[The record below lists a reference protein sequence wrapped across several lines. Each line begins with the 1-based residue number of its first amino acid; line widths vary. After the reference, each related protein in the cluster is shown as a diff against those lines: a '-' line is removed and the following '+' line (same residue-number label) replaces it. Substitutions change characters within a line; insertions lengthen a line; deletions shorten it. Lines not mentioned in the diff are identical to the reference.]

1 MKNSTLLC
9 LDLTTMLHDTY
20 SVVSVV
26 LRKSV
31 KSTHFLFKV
40 RTLGRAQIKS
50 FSLSPQQAK
59 AIRNLN
65 NAQ

>member
-1 MKNSTLLC
+1 MKNSTMLC

-26 LRKSV
+26 FRESV
-31 KSTHFLFKV
+31 KSTRLIFKV
-40 RTLGRAQIKS
+40 RTLGRAQIKL
-50 FSLSPQQAK
+50 FPLSLQPAK